1 VSLAQQDEL
10 RRQLALLLG
19 DSCNGIPQNLRS
31 GLVPCREPPCQ
42 RRTVQVTIVKLIDSD
57 PRKASFDWAR
67 TLCSPTFAL
76 PKRFANHPRPPY
88 PSALSINQSKS
99 AFGVQT
105 PCRKLQT
112 ASALVQSGDFPPGSS
127 SQQFPR
133 TWQFHA
139 FPAPPS
145 FYLGIIV
152 PAPLAISHAHV
163 RIPSEAPHIETIG
176 VSYRREMFDMLSCH
190 DGLAANVAD

>member
-19 DSCNGIPQNLRS
+19 DSYNGIPQNLRS
-31 GLVPCREPPCQ
+31 GLVPCREPPCR

-57 PRKASFDWAR
+57 PRKAPFDWAR
-67 TLCSPTFAL
+67 TVCSSTFAL

-88 PSALSINQSKS
+88 PSALSINQAKS

-127 SQQFPR
+127 SQQFPPIYR

-139 FPAPPS
+139 FPAPLS

-152 PAPLAISHAHV
+152 PPLWQLV
-163 RIPSEAPHIETIG
+163 
-176 VSYRREMFDMLSCH
+176 MLTLEYHRKRATLKQSVCPT
-190 DGLAANVAD
+190 GAKCSTCLAAMTV